1 MPAAAQQLSFAQHRP
16 LSPQAQSDKGVALL
30 HIDGNYSLAWKAPGS
45 TGVLHIASWSRDSS
59 KALQEITLPD
69 ALTIVQPALTGT
81 EKGRYLIW
89 QDTGRSI
96 RYKYCAEAGQWD
108 TASVRS
114 LEIAAGAADDG
125 LMAVYASGR
134 IVLVNRAS
142 GAARQWMAVCTIADD
157 GLLHIASYRE
167 LKIKR
172 SAAATFIAPAA
183 EGTVRFCRSNGQQ
196 VLYRDYQVT
205 ADKFG
210 PELSLGYGNGI
221 ASVAGLFDTG
231 RTIAIW
237 RSKSD
242 QQWYY
247 QATTMAGTGAV
258 AAIPGFLNIQ
268 LPVALCAPDPET
280 ALVAYTGNDQ
290 RVYLAKGNSYDPASW
305 MSTILFP
312 EKEHYTLKDIVL
324 PGAHD
329 AGMSILNGVG
339 GKSTYT
345 INDCNTLTQ
354 QLPVARQLRA
364 GIRMFDLRIDRYD
377 GALYTKH
384 APSDCMDDAVGGGYG
399 ERLDTLL
406 YAVKHFLNEHPKEI
420 VLLSFCHFCERYIS
434 IPNQAKVI
442 AGMLGK
448 DKIFYPGAR
457 KLEEIPLKELAGK
470 VIVSF
475 EGYSF
480 PAQGV
485 VSNTMNDGSDAFFN
499 YRRRYAATNRKD
511 TLVDAQQ
518 KFFLDLKSS
527 TKANDMIRVDW
538 QLSQIGQ
545 EAALSCSQ
553 FQSEDANLLLDGA
566 LLLVNAIKGNKSI
579 ISRALMGNR
588 YLAAQLSTWIDDGVI
603 DRDNKPNILYVDV
616 AGSWITDICVSLNSS
631 RLYRK

>member
-1 MPAAAQQLSFAQHRP
+1 M
-16 LSPQAQSDKGVALL
+16 L
-30 HIDGNYSLAWKAPGS
+30 HMGGSYSLAWKAPGS
-45 TGVLHIASWSRDSS
+45 NGMLHIASWSRDSS
-59 KALQEITLPD
+59 AALRETALPD
-69 ALTIVQPALTGT
+69 ALTKAQPALTGT
-81 EKGRYLIW
+81 AKGRYLIW
-89 QDTGRSI
+89 QDTAGGI

-108 TASVRS
+108 TAAARR
-114 LEIAAGAADDG
+114 LEIASGAANDG

-142 GAARQWMAVCTIADD
+142 GATRQWMAVCTIMDD
-157 GLLHIASYRE
+157 GLLQVASFRE

-183 EGTVRFCRSNGQQ
+183 GGTVRFCRSNGQQ
-196 VLYRDYQVT
+196 VLYRDYQVVM
-205 ADKFG
+205 DKFG
-210 PELSLGYGNGI
+210 SEQSLGYGSGI
-221 ASVAGLFDTG
+221 AAVTGLFDTG

-237 RSKSD
+237 RSKTD

-247 QATTMAGTGAV
+247 QMTATAGTGAV

-280 ALVAYTGNDQ
+280 ALVAYTGNDRQ
-290 RVYLAKGNSYDPASW
+290 IYLAKGNSYDPASW

-312 EKEHYTLKDIVL
+312 EKEQYTLKDIVL

-354 QLPVARQLRA
+354 QLPIAGQLRA
-364 GIRMFDLRIDRYD
+364 GIRMFDLRLDRYD

-399 ERLDTLL
+399 ERLDTVL
-406 YAVKHFLNEHPKEI
+406 YAVKHFLDQHPKEI
-420 VLLSFCHFCERYIS
+420 VLLSFCHFCERHIS
-434 IPNQAKVI
+434 IQNQAKVI

-448 DKIFYPGAR
+448 DKIFYPGTR
-457 KLEEIPLKELAGK
+457 KLEDIPLKELAGK
-470 VIVSF
+470 AIVSF

-499 YRRRYAATNRKD
+499 YRRKYAATNRKD
-511 TLVDAQQ
+511 TLVGAQ
-518 KFFLDLKSS
+518 KEFFLRLKSG
-527 TKANDMIRVDW
+527 TGANDMIRVDW

-588 YLAAQLSTWIDDGVI
+588 YLAAQMNSWIDEGVI
-603 DRDNKPNILYVDV
+603 DRNNKPNILYVDV